1 MDVKKQKKNKVGKYC
16 GILIAI
22 SIIVGFSQMD
32 SNPNAGTFLI
42 TIVPLIL
49 IGIILIN
56 IIIRNKDKINATDKK
71 FQANFYSNPIMA
83 DNPSEWIRKADNFYI
98 NPDDSQVIIGKEL
111 LNYNDIIDYELLSD
125 ESIISKTNSSSAITR
140 TLLFG
145 AFIGGTTAKR
155 KNINYC
161 RNLKIKVTIN
171 NIQKP
176 TAYINFIRNG
186 KVNKNSIYY
195 KNIVNK
201 VNECMSILKIIT
213 EKSKKE

>member
-1 MDVKKQKKNKVGKYC
+1 MNEKKNKIGKYC
-16 GILIAI
+16 GILIVI
-22 SIIVGFSQMD
+22 SIIIGFSQMD
-32 SNPNAGTFLI
+32 SNPNIGTFLI
-42 TIVPLIL
+42 IVIPLIL

-56 IIIRNKDKINATDKK
+56 IIVRNKDKINSADKK
-71 FQANFYSNPIMA
+71 LQANLYPNPIIA
-83 DNPSEWIRKADNFYI
+83 DNPSKWSRKADNFYI
-98 NPDDSQVIIGKEL
+98 NPNDDKIIIGKEL

-125 ESIISKTNSSSAITR
+125 ESTISKTNSSSAITR

-145 AFIGGTTAKR
+145 ALIGGTTAKR
-155 KNINYC
+155 KNVNYC
-161 RNLKIKVTIN
+161 RNLKIKVTVN

-195 KNIVNK
+195 KNIVNN

-213 EKSKKE
+213 EKSKNE